1 MMKESVKNTM
11 QQIEYIATTTDC
23 WTAHRQSFL
32 GVTAHWLDPESLQ
45 RQSAALACRRLKGSH
60 THDLLASSLDE
71 IHTEYSIR
79 GKIVRTTTDNAS
91 NFVKAFRVFAS
102 ENENAVD
109 SEEDDED
116 PEEDT
121 EAVDVEALLE
131 EEDDS
136 FQYQLPKHHR
146 CTCHLI
152 NLIATVDAKKAETN
166 IGYRNIC
173 RSAFAKCFGLWNK
186 SARSATAAE
195 IIEKECKLQL
205 IHPVETRWNSYFLA
219 VERVLRIVRESG
231 EGAIRAVTIALK
243 VPMFSPA
250 ELEFLAEYAAVM
262 SPVSNALNILQGEA
276 IHMGW
281 LVPTITILT
290 EKLNR
295 LQASSKFCQPLVVTL
310 QDGIQRRFS
319 DMLADPELIA
329 ASILLPKFRSSWTRN
344 EDLLKLGMDYIKTHM
359 ESYTATSTPN
369 LSGSDEVDDF
379 CFSMGNASETTHQL
393 DVYMASSVTSM
404 DILKSVPALLKL
416 SLKLNT
422 PLPASAACE
431 RLFSTAGHI
440 FSAKRGRLSSK
451 NFENQLLLKLNKTHW

>member
-1 MMKESVKNTM
+1 MEATKKRNAAPSGPGVEGPIKQRRLEETKASQKSMDLAVVNFIVDGLHSFGVVEQPAFIKLLQNPSSNYSVMSRTTLRNQIEKHAKMMKESVKNTM

-146 CTCHLI
+146 CACHLI

-205 IHPVETRWNSYFLA
+205 IRPVETRWNSYFLA

-243 VPMFSPA
+243 VPM
-250 ELEFLAEYAAVM
+250 
-262 SPVSNALNILQGEA
+262 
-276 IHMGW
+276 
-281 LVPTITILT
+281 
-290 EKLNR
+290 
-295 LQASSKFCQPLVVTL
+295 
-310 QDGIQRRFS
+310 
-319 DMLADPELIA
+319 
-329 ASILLPKFRSSWTRN
+329 
-344 EDLLKLGMDYIKTHM
+344 
-359 ESYTATSTPN
+359 
-369 LSGSDEVDDF
+369 
-379 CFSMGNASETTHQL
+379 
-393 DVYMASSVTSM
+393 
-404 DILKSVPALLKL
+404 
-416 SLKLNT
+416 
-422 PLPASAACE
+422 
-431 RLFSTAGHI
+431 
-440 FSAKRGRLSSK
+440 
-451 NFENQLLLKLNKTHW
+451 